1 MVQEISMY
9 AIIDVETTGG
19 KYKEEGITEIAIYR
33 YDGKKVIDSFVS
45 LVNPEKKIHPFVEKL
60 TGINY
65 ELIKNA
71 PRFYQIAKKIIEITE
86 DAIIVAH
93 NAQFDYRIIKQEFGR
108 LGYDYNKIT
117 LCTIEFSKTILPH
130 IKSYKL
136 DNLAMS
142 LNIEI
147 TNRHRADGDALATL
161 QVLKLLLKKDKGE
174 KILNELI
181 KSKN

>member
-1 MVQEISMY
+1 M
-9 AIIDVETTGG
+9 
-19 KYKEEGITEIAIYR
+19 
-33 YDGKKVIDSFVS
+33 
-45 LVNPEKKIHPFVEKL
+45 
-60 TGINY
+60 
-65 ELIKNA
+65 
-71 PRFYQIAKKIIEITE
+71 
-86 DAIIVAH
+86 
-93 NAQFDYRIIKQEFGR
+93 IKQEFSR